1 MKSFELVEPSSLKE
15 AVALLDPDD
24 PSIRPLSGG
33 TALMMMMK
41 AAVFQ
46 PSRLVSLQR
55 VEAACGAIARTP
67 AGELCIGAL
76 ASLSEIEHSADV
88 RHHAP
93 AICRAMRTLANVRV
107 RNVARIGGNLAHGD
121 PHMDMP
127 PLLSALGGRVS
138 VIGASGERE
147 IALEDFFV
155 GYYET
160 KLEPGELIRSVV
172 IPDQRGRCAAYIK
185 LTSRSADDW
194 PALGVAVSLAVQETH
209 VREARVFVSAATEK
223 PARVG
228 GAEQALSGEVSDQ
241 MLRDAGEA
249 AAAEVAIMG
258 DSHGSAA
265 YKRELLRVCVGRA
278 VRCALS
284 ERAEG

>member
-1 MKSFELVEPSSLKE
+1 MNSFELVEPSSLKE

-24 PSIRPLSGG
+24 PSVRPLSGG
-33 TALMMMMK
+33 TALMLMMK

-55 VEAACGAIARTP
+55 VEAACRAITRT
-67 AGELCIGAL
+67 ASGELCIGAL

-88 RHHAP
+88 RRHAP
-93 AICRAMRTLANVRV
+93 TICRAMSTLSNVRV

-138 VIGASGERE
+138 VISASGARE

-155 GYYET
+155 GYYQT

-194 PALGVAVSLAVQETH
+194 PALGVAVSLAGHKTN
-209 VREARVFVSAATEK
+209 VREARIFVSAATEK
-223 PARVG
+223 PTRVSA
-228 GAEQALSGEVSDQ
+228 AEQALSGEVSDR
-241 MLRDAGEA
+241 MLREAGEA
-249 AAAEVAIMG
+249 AAAEVEIMG

-278 VRCALS
+278 VRRALS
-284 ERAEG
+284 DRAEG